1 MGVAVIGADL
11 GDDDLNDVITE
22 VIVINTGQNIV
33 VDGGSF
39 DISSGTTSG
48 GSSSGADSDVG
59 IGVGQSLAMAAPV
72 IATLGYVASRN
83 TEVVDTV
90 KEIYN
95 IAFSEEK
102 AKFLDGEEGEEEE
115 DEQDFFSY
123 EDEVIGGED
132 LYIEEEADITP
143 E

>member
-1 MGVAVIGADL
+1 
-11 GDDDLNDVITE
+11 
-22 VIVINTGQNIV
+22 
-33 VDGGSF
+33 
-39 DISSGTTSG
+39 
-48 GSSSGADSDVG
+48 
-59 IGVGQSLAMAAPV
+59 MAAPV

-143 E
+143 EQQQALEDKLKEWNWATEGELQI